1 MADTQEISKESVG
14 HIIHEYFGMR
24 NLFLFSYL
32 KRMAAAKKKQNIAE
46 AETYFKAKLYYRND
60 IERLEKKFDNT
71 YVE

>member
-1 MADTQEISKESVG
+1 MNISVCETYSCS
-14 HIIHEYFGMR
+14 HTLREWP
-24 NLFLFSYL
+24 LQ
-32 KRMAAAKKKQNIAE
+32 KKKQNIAE